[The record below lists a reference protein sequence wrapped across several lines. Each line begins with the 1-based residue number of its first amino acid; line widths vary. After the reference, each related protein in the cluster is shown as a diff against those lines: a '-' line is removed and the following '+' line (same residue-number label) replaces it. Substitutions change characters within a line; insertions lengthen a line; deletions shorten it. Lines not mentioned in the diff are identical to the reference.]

1 MPKPRTQKQK
11 EQQHKADAKRKG
23 ERTRNWMF
31 IMYPDSAPENW
42 RDILNDQHVQI
53 AVSPLHDRDV
63 NATGEPKK
71 PHWHVVLAYESV
83 KTKEQVQEVADAL
96 NATEVK
102 KVQSLSGMLRYL
114 THMDNPEKA
123 QYDKDDIIS
132 FGGMDVQNIILT
144 SSDKVL
150 MLEQIMNWIDENHCT
165 KFTMLMRYC
174 RTCKREWF
182 EMLATGYTLVIT
194 AYIKDM
200 WREEKET
207 EARIHAEI
215 AEAERAEARKQQKGG
230 ADNG

>member
-71 PHWHVVLAYESV
+71 SHWHVVLAYESV

-123 QYDKDDIIS
+123 QYDKEDIIS
-132 FGGMDVQNIILT
+132 FGGMDVQHIIMT
-144 SSDKVL
+144 SSDKTL
-150 MLEQIMNWIDENHCT
+150 MLEQIMDWIDENRCT
-165 KFTMLMRYC
+165 KFTMLMRYA
-174 RTCKREWF
+174 RTCKHEWF
-182 EMLATGYTLVIT
+182 EMLAQGYTLVIT

-200 WREEKET
+200 WREEKES
-207 EARIHAEI
+207 EARAHAEI

-230 ADNG
+230 RR